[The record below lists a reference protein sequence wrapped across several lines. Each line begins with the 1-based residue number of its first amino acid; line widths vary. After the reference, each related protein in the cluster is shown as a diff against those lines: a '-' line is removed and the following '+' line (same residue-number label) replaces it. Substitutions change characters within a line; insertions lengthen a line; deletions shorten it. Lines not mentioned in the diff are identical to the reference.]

1 MRAVLLLLTAA
12 LSAAAAVTAN
22 AAPRTVVTIAP
33 LHSLVAGVM
42 AGAGEPYLLL
52 DAAASP
58 HTHTLRPSQARRVY
72 NAELLVQVG
81 GGLESFLT
89 PMLQSLPAA
98 VTVLTMIDVDGM
110 RVLLRGDGHEM
121 ESDGHGHKHDGHDSE
136 HDGHD
141 LESHGHEMESD
152 GHHSEHDGH
161 GHEHDGHDSED
172 DGHEMEAH
180 DHGHDHGNDP
190 RDPHLWLDPAN
201 ARVFVG
207 EVRDVLSAM
216 DAANAAVYSANAAA
230 ILARLESLEA
240 DLRAQMRPLRGLP
253 YIVFHDAYRYFE
265 ARFDV
270 RPVAV
275 VTLNPERRP
284 GARSSRQLRE
294 TIRRTRPKC
303 LFSEPQFPPAA
314 VATLTHGDGGL
325 RHAVLDP
332 LGAGLAADGAAYFQL
347 MANIGAAMAECMGR

>member
-1 MRAVLLLLTAA
+1 MRAFMFLLAAA
-12 LSAAAAVTAN
+12 LGAATFTAN
-22 AAPRTVVTIAP
+22 AAPRTVATIAP

-89 PMLQSLPAA
+89 PMLQNLPPT
-98 VTVLTMIDVDGM
+98 VTLLTMIEADGM
-110 RVLLRGDGHEM
+110 HVLPRG
-121 ESDGHGHKHDGHDSE
+121 DGHDSE
-136 HDGHD
+136 HDGHGD
-141 LESHGHEMESD
+141 EDD
-152 GHHSEHDGH
+152 GHQSEHDGH
-161 GHEHDGHDSED
+161 DHEHDGHES
-172 DGHEMEAH
+172 AA
-180 DHGHDHGNDP
+180 HDHGNDP
-190 RDPHLWLDPAN
+190 RDPHVWLDPAN
-201 ARVFVG
+201 ARVIVG
-207 EVRDVLSAM
+207 GVRDVLSAM
-216 DAANAAVYSANAAA
+216 DAANAAVYRANAAVM
-230 ILARLESLEA
+230 LARLESLEA
-240 DLRAQMRPLRGLP
+240 DLRAQMRPVRGLP

-265 ARFDV
+265 ARFGV

-275 VTLNPERRP
+275 VTLDPERRP
-284 GARSSRQLRE
+284 GARSSSRLRE

-314 VATLTHGDGGL
+314 VATLTAGGGL

-332 LGAGLAADGAAYFQL
+332 LGAGLAPGGDAYFQL
-347 MANIGAAMAECMGR
+347 MADMGAAMAECLGR

>member
-1 MRAVLLLLTAA
+1 MRALMIVLTAA
-12 LSAAAAVTAN
+12 LGAAADAAN

-89 PMLQSLPAA
+89 PMLQSLPPT
-98 VTVLTMIDVDGM
+98 VTVLRMIDADGM
-110 RVLLRGDGHEM
+110 RVLPRGDGDGHDDEHDGHKM
-121 ESDGHGHKHDGHDSE
+121 ESDGHDHGHDGHDSE
-136 HDGHD
+136 HDGQ
-141 LESHGHEMESD
+141 EF
-152 GHHSEHDGH
+152 
-161 GHEHDGHDSED
+161 
-172 DGHEMEAH
+172 EAH
-180 DHGHDHGNDP
+180 DHGGDP
-190 RDPHLWLDPAN
+190 RDPHVWLDPAN
-201 ARVFVG
+201 ARVMVG

-216 DAANAAVYSANAAA
+216 DAANAAVYRANAAA
-230 ILARLESLEA
+230 MVVRLQKMEA
-240 DLRAQMRPLRGLP
+240 NLRAQVQPLRGLP

-265 ARFDV
+265 ARFGV
-270 RPVAV
+270 RPAAV
-275 VTLNPERRP
+275 VTLDPERRP
-284 GARSSRQLRE
+284 GARSSRQLRQ

-303 LFSEPQFPPAA
+303 MFSEPQFPAA
-314 VATLTHGDGGL
+314 TVATLTADSGL

-332 LGAGLAADGAAYFQL
+332 LGAGLAPGGEAYFQL
-347 MANIGAAMAECMGR
+347 MADIGTAMAECLGR

>member
-1 MRAVLLLLTAA
+1 MEKYTIAAAMRAVLLLLGGLALGAA
-12 LSAAAAVTAN
+12 TFTAN

-89 PMLQSLPAA
+89 PMLQSLPPTVA
-98 VTVLTMIDVDGM
+98 VLSMIDVDGM
-110 RVLLRGDGHEM
+110 HVLLRGG
-121 ESDGHGHKHDGHDSE
+121 GHDSE
-136 HDGHD
+136 HDGHGD
-141 LESHGHEMESD
+141 
-152 GHHSEHDGH
+152 
-161 GHEHDGHDSED
+161 ED
-172 DGHEMEAH
+172 DGHESEAH
-180 DHGHDHGNDP
+180 DHDHGADP
-190 RDPHLWLDPAN
+190 RDLHVWLDPAN
-201 ARVFVG
+201 ARVIVG
-207 EVRDVLSAM
+207 QVRDVLSAM
-216 DAANAAVYSANAAA
+216 DAANAAVYRANAAA
-230 ILARLESLEA
+230 MLARLESLEA
-240 DLRAQMRPLRGLP
+240 DLRAQVQPLRGVP

-275 VTLNPERRP
+275 VTLDPERRP

-294 TIRRTRPKC
+294 TIRRTRPQC
-303 LFSEPQFPPAA
+303 LFSEPQFPSAA
-314 VATLTHGDGGL
+314 VANLTAGAGGL

-332 LGAGLAADGAAYFQL
+332 LGAGLAPGGGAYFQL
-347 MANIGAAMAECMGR
+347 MADIGTAMAECLGR

>member
-1 MRAVLLLLTAA
+1 MSSGAAVGSGGMGRGLSARMEKYTIAAAMRAFMFLLAAA
-12 LSAAAAVTAN
+12 LGAATFTAN

-72 NAELLVQVG
+72 NAELLLQVG

-89 PMLQSLPAA
+89 PMLQNLPPT
-98 VTVLTMIDVDGM
+98 VTVLSMIDVDGM
-110 RVLLRGDGHEM
+110 HVLLRGDGHE
-121 ESDGHGHKHDGHDSE
+121 SE
-136 HDGHD
+136 HDGHGD
-141 LESHGHEMESD
+141 ED
-152 GHHSEHDGH
+152 DGH
-161 GHEHDGHDSED
+161 GHEHDGHDAED
-172 DGHEMEAH
+172 DGHDSAAH
-180 DHGHDHGNDP
+180 DHGGDP
-190 RDPHLWLDPAN
+190 RDPHVWLDPAN
-201 ARVFVG
+201 ARVIVG
-207 EVRDVLSAM
+207 EVRDVLSAL
-216 DAANAAVYSANAAA
+216 DAANAAVYRANAAA
-230 ILARLESLEA
+230 MSARLESLEA

-275 VTLNPERRP
+275 VTLDPERRP
-284 GARSSRQLRE
+284 GARSSSRLRE

-314 VATLTHGDGGL
+314 VATLTAAGGL

-332 LGAGLAADGAAYFQL
+332 LGAGLAPGGDAYFQL
-347 MANIGAAMAECMGR
+347 MADIGAAMAECLGR